1 MTSIKYFPFITLAFT
16 ALAGMTRGQTA
27 SDLNEGSQLTHD
39 PGTDA
44 FSFSWWGRSGRTYFL
59 QQSEDLASWQYLP
72 LIEAGQEGIVQWGF
86 STNADRL
93 FLRLK
98 HTDIPTLDPLADD
111 FDGDNI
117 SNWNE
122 LLQESDPLAALD
134 WNTNGIPDDWELFW
148 DSEIAVFPT
157 PLELDLDWGTQAPRS
172 LYLNNPTATAANYSV
187 ALTGDTVSGYSWE
200 DSQTGTIAYVW
211 TDISTT
217 GTALASIANVDS
229 DSEKITLSQFAFP
242 YYGRNHGEIWVCS
255 NGYLNFKQE
264 YNDSSNDELPD
275 YYSPYGVIA
284 PFWNDLHTGDGGDI
298 YYKEETNRL
307 IVQYEAVAKDD
318 GSGANTFQIIL
329 NADGSIEFHYKQ
341 MDGDLDE
348 CSVGIQ
354 NVSRNQG
361 IQLRYNT
368 DASNLVSLQ
377 YSYAIR
383 FNPTKTLFTLALL
396 NGNVASATA
405 AELIATFDA
414 ENVIPGTYTGSLA
427 ITHDGTGTSPWN
439 VPVQVNIPYAKM
451 TEPNSGYTLWEGE
464 TLSST
469 GAYLRAKFVDTPDEI
484 DFVEFRFG
492 NTLIGTDSTATNDE
506 YQSNWS
512 NVPAGEHQVF
522 ARVVLDNGQ
531 TNDSLPVLVD
541 VTPDSDGDRMDD
553 RWEQDNFGGSPA
565 NFEAS
570 ADFDGDGFPN
580 IFEYHHGSDPADPL
594 SFPVFSTTQNTVS
607 PDADVG
613 AVNHFRVDGTSNTA
627 FEKSTI
633 QAALNAA
640 NDFDVIEVLPGI
652 YNEDIYLGERVYLF
666 SRDGARATIIDGTDR
681 SDNVVD
687 LYSESVIEGFTI
699 RNGGSTTTISDG
711 AGMYVSE
718 GGNWNKPRVVG
729 CLFANNFA
737 NDQGGAIYVYSGD
750 LTLESCTLV
759 NNKAAEGPAIHSASN
774 NNDIRLINT
783 LLWNPDQSGAEISGS
798 ISGLVLASTI
808 TRDGSTGNVSLD
820 GVDQGTSK
828 IGLTPWFGIYHSSP
842 AYNSGSL
849 SEYSE
854 HDFDNE
860 ERTDSMIDIGADE
873 VSDTNTNDIADTWE
887 SWYGITDPSAD
898 PDSDGLTNLQ
908 EYQKQTDPYVDDTDG
923 DGLPDGDEV
932 ILGTDPT
939 VADLSSLDGDYN
951 FDGLDDSIG
960 VILGFSPTDMDVDGD
975 GISNADEIAN
985 GTNPFLA
992 DSDGDG
998 VNDDLDAFP
1007 NDPSMTVMAN
1017 DPQDTTA
1024 PFITLR
1030 KPPEATPL

>member
-451 TEPNSGYTLWEGE
+451 TEPNSGYTLWEGKPCPRPAPISGR
-464 TLSST
+464 SS
-469 GAYLRAKFVDTPDEI
+469 
-484 DFVEFRFG
+484 
-492 NTLIGTDSTATNDE
+492 LI
-506 YQSNWS
+506 
-512 NVPAGEHQVF
+512 P
-522 ARVVLDNGQ
+522 
-531 TNDSLPVLVD
+531 
-541 VTPDSDGDRMDD
+541 RMKSIL
-553 RWEQDNFGGSPA
+553 WNF
-565 NFEAS
+565 AS
-570 ADFDGDGFPN
+570 AIRSSERIRQLRMTSINPTGQMSRRASIRFLHASFWTTDKPMT
-580 IFEYHHGSDPADPL
+580 PCL
-594 SFPVFSTTQNTVS
+594 SWSMSPRTPMATVWMTVGNKTISEDRQRISRLRLTSTVTVS
-607 PDADVG
+607 PIS
-613 AVNHFRVDGTSNTA
+613 SNTITA
-627 FEKSTI
+627 PI
-633 QAALNAA
+633 
-640 NDFDVIEVLPGI
+640 LPI
-652 YNEDIYLGERVYLF
+652 LCR
-666 SRDGARATIIDGTDR
+666 SRYFRPLRI
-681 SDNVVD
+681 
-687 LYSESVIEGFTI
+687 
-699 RNGGSTTTISDG
+699 
-711 AGMYVSE
+711 
-718 GGNWNKPRVVG
+718 
-729 CLFANNFA
+729 
-737 NDQGGAIYVYSGD
+737 
-750 LTLESCTLV
+750 
-759 NNKAAEGPAIHSASN
+759 
-774 NNDIRLINT
+774 
-783 LLWNPDQSGAEISGS
+783 
-798 ISGLVLASTI
+798 
-808 TRDGSTGNVSLD
+808 
-820 GVDQGTSK
+820 
-828 IGLTPWFGIYHSSP
+828 
-842 AYNSGSL
+842 
-849 SEYSE
+849 
-854 HDFDNE
+854 
-860 ERTDSMIDIGADE
+860 
-873 VSDTNTNDIADTWE
+873 
-887 SWYGITDPSAD
+887 PSARMRMWV
-898 PDSDGLTNLQ
+898 Q
-908 EYQKQTDPYVDDTDG
+908 
-923 DGLPDGDEV
+923 
-932 ILGTDPT
+932 
-939 VADLSSLDGDYN
+939 
-951 FDGLDDSIG
+951 
-960 VILGFSPTDMDVDGD
+960 
-975 GISNADEIAN
+975 
-985 GTNPFLA
+985 
-992 DSDGDG
+992 
-998 VNDDLDAFP
+998 
-1007 NDPSMTVMAN
+1007 
-1017 DPQDTTA
+1017 
-1024 PFITLR
+1024 
-1030 KPPEATPL
+1030 